1 MERRVA
7 EAERGGAQVPEG
19 WLDDKFVPLGFEAEG
34 AWGPSAK
41 WAFDE
46 VLAVYAELRD
56 PAKTS
61 GHLSVNFGAHWRKAI
76 GAALAEGQAT
86 VCLSSALPDARAAAR
101 VSTEACQEFHPDCA

>member
-1 MERRVA
+1 MGTDAYVVA
-7 EAERGGAQVPEG
+7 KTTE
-19 WLDDKFVPLGFEAEG
+19 LGFEADG

-86 VCLSSALPDARAAAR
+86 VCLGSAMPDARAAAR